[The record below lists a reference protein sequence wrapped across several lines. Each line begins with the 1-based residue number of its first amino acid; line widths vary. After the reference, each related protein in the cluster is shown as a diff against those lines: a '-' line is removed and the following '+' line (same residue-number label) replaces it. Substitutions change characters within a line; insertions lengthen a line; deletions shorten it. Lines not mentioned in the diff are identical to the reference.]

1 MAATQ
6 TDLFTFGPFGK
17 KPLKEQVTPHKI
29 SLVVLIQEYCSLK
42 EDDSTRPEPLS
53 FGDDKPTPRITEREK
68 RNFMVSILQLLQV
81 SDLHQVSI
89 RSPDKSVYLNFFIPP
104 PPPQTLFVV
113 GYTVFTLCV
122 RPSVCATDM
131 DLGAF
136 LVVWR

>member
-1 MAATQ
+1 MAASQ

-53 FGDDKPTPRITEREK
+53 FGADKPTPRITEREK

-81 SDLHQVSI
+81 SAYGQ
-89 RSPDKSVYLNFFIPP
+89 
-104 PPPQTLFVV
+104 
-113 GYTVFTLCV
+113 LCKKN
-122 RPSVCATDM
+122 
-131 DLGAF
+131 
-136 LVVWR
+136 